1 MCRDACAICTV
12 QGYTVQGGAL
22 QRGAGYLQCAL
33 ERGIA
38 FPCVQQERLSLQGYC
53 TDWLLSLN
61 TDPTT
66 QGSSN
71 T

>member
-1 MCRDACAICTV
+1 MCRDACTLYTV
-12 QGYTVQGGAL
+12 QEYTVMVYTVQGV
-22 QRGAGYLQCAL
+22 QGYLQCAL

-53 TDWLLSLN
+53 TDWPLSLN